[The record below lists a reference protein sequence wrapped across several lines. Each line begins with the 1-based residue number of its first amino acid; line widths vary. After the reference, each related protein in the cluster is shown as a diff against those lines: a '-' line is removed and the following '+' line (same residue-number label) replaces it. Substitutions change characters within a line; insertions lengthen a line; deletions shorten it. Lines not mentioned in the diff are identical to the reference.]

1 MFSSGILDFAV
12 GLVFTF
18 LVVSLAAGAATEAL
32 SSFMKTRST
41 TLLQGVK
48 DLLNESNVST
58 LAAEL
63 YQHALVNPRG
73 SGGADSQTDN
83 PPAYIQPDHFAAA
96 FLDIIKGLPDDNVAT
111 APQGAAPPAQLQQSA
126 DTQLVANPAA
136 VVHQVEDL
144 KAKVDAKIPP
154 GRNDQIRNML
164 HGIID
169 RAGGAEDKVR
179 AELAS
184 WFDNAMDRVGG
195 VYKRWTQVASFAFA
209 LAIAMLLNISAI
221 DIATSLWSHPVDTTM
236 LTGIKPDDL
245 KGVLASLHDLQQ
257 KNPLSLPIGWP
268 LPDNWHWW
276 TLFFGWIITAFAS
289 LFGAPFWFDAL
300 QKIVRLKGSGPSPAD
315 KAANTAASN

>member
-96 FLDIIKGLPDDNVAT
+96 FLDIIMLCIRIN
-111 APQGAAPPAQLQQSA
+111 L
-126 DTQLVANPAA
+126 
-136 VVHQVEDL
+136 HQMH
-144 KAKVDAKIPP
+144 AGIGTIVD
-154 GRNDQIRNML
+154 M
-164 HGIID
+164 
-169 RAGGAEDKVR
+169 E
-179 AELAS
+179 ELAP
-184 WFDNAMDRVGG
+184 WGAGAPDNHRI
-195 VYKRWTQVASFAFA
+195 WQ
-209 LAIAMLLNISAI
+209 
-221 DIATSLWSHPVDTTM
+221 
-236 LTGIKPDDL
+236 PDDL
-245 KGVLASLHDLQQ
+245 G
-257 KNPLSLPIGWP
+257 
-268 LPDNWHWW
+268 
-276 TLFFGWIITAFAS
+276 
-289 LFGAPFWFDAL
+289 GAATDRYRPGGEG
-300 QKIVRLKGSGPSPAD
+300 RSP
-315 KAANTAASN
+315 